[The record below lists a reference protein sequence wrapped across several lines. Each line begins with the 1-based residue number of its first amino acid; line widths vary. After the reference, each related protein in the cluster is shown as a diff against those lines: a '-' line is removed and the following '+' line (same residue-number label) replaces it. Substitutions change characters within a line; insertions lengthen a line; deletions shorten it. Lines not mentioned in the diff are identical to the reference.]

1 MPFFAKKRQFQE
13 RESVKKTRKSLIVN
27 DLQQICHG
35 MFQVGIG
42 GKTQKKDRKTQ
53 TSGFYK
59 KFTQKRNEKFRKFT
73 IRTFLNVTE
82 RGQKLIFV
90 KTNKPIQDKL

>member
-1 MPFFAKKRQFQE
+1 
-13 RESVKKTRKSLIVN
+13 
-27 DLQQICHG
+27 
-35 MFQVGIG
+35 MFQFGIS

-59 KFTQKRNEKFRKFT
+59 KFTQKRNEKFRKFA
-73 IRTFLNVTE
+73 IYALRNVTE
-82 RGQKLIFV
+82 QGQKLIFA